1 MQAENLEQLQNFSIR
16 LSGRADHLG
25 LSQTALAEMLGIKLA
40 RVSNWFQGRNF
51 PRTRER
57 VELARRLGVRL
68 EWLIHGLG
76 DPENFSSDPVVNEAV
91 AEYGVETHQVP
102 VISWAHAGAAAAYEE
117 MPRHFMGKISAMSR
131 DTRAFALIVEGD
143 SMEPKI
149 VAGDRDAYQYLV
161 ESIRRFPPQE
171 ELCRRMEAAGF
182 GLVKHRNLS
191 GGIAAI
197 HSGWRL

>member
-1 MQAENLEQLQNFSIR
+1 M
-16 LSGRADHLG
+16 
-25 LSQTALAEMLGIKLA
+25 SQTALAEMLGIKLA

-149 VAGDRDAYQYLV
+149 VAGDRVVCEPSSPLVNGRMVVAKHLNEGVQLRIYYRLPSGRIRLAPANPVYLPFEYDPDSFLWIYPV
-161 ESIRRFPPQE
+161 T
-171 ELCRRMEAAGF
+171 
-182 GLVKHRNLS
+182 GLYRPL
-191 GGIAAI
+191 
-197 HSGWRL
+197 

>member
-143 SMEPKI
+143 SMELKI
-149 VAGDRDAYQYLV
+149 VAGDRVV
-161 ESIRRFPPQE
+161 E
-171 ELCRRMEAAGF
+171 LAAG
-182 GLVKHRNLS
+182 GVTIDLEAPVSGRLVAQFFDEDETVVA
-191 GGIAAI
+191 GAVIAEFEVAE
-197 HSGWRL
+197 